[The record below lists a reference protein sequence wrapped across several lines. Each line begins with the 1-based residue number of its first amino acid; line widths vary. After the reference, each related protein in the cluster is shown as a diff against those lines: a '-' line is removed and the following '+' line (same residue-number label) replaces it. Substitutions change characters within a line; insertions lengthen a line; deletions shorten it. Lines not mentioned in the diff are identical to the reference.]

1 MKCAALRRLLRIK
14 ADNVYFMRAVWRYI
28 LLCTIDIGNYCITL
42 AKAYSKTRLQAGE
55 TMRRFLTK
63 LALLGAVALTAITSQ
78 AEAAAPIKVGYIPVL
93 GSSALFVIEGEG
105 WAREAGLDLQ
115 LVRFTSGPQAIQ
127 ALVSGRIDAYV
138 AGVLP
143 LLQARAH
150 GADVKVV
157 TAASVEELEVIA
169 RGKLAE
175 GLPEKQDGGLAPTAA
190 KQLFEQFK
198 ATNAHPARIAAQP
211 TGSVPDTLL
220 RYWLLKQIGITPP
233 LANSVSLV
241 GVDIDAA
248 QQAFLAGAV
257 DAAVL
262 REPAL
267 TVVRARMPQART
279 LATGHDLLP
288 DQPGSVLAIVKPEA
302 PEHQAWAKTLA
313 SLFLRAT
320 TLLST
325 HPDEAAPFVTKA
337 LGSGILTEDIMKAS
351 LEHSA
356 SRFVSDPTRIVAG
369 VKQLQDFEVEQG
381 LLRKAQPVEDLFDFD
396 LWRQVKQ

>member
-1 MKCAALRRLLRIK
+1 MRRL
-14 ADNVYFMRAVWRYI
+14 F
-28 LLCTIDIGNYCITL
+28 
-42 AKAYSKTRLQAGE
+42 
-55 TMRRFLTK
+55 TK
-63 LALLGAVALTAITSQ
+63 LALLGAVALTAV
-78 AEAAAPIKVGYIPVL
+78 AAPAQAATTVKVGYIPVL
-93 GSSALFVIEGEG
+93 GSSALLVIDGEG
-105 WAREAGLDLQ
+105 WAREAGLDLE

-157 TAASVEELEVIA
+157 TAASLEELEVIA

-175 GLPEKQDGGLAPTAA
+175 SLPAQQEGGLPPATVK
-190 KQLFEQFK
+190 KLFETFK
-198 ATNAHPARIAAQP
+198 TDNAHTARIAAQP
-211 TGSVPDTLL
+211 TGSVPDTVL
-220 RYWLLKQIGITPP
+220 RYWLLKEVGLTPP
-233 LANSVSLV
+233 LAGTVNLV

-267 TVVRARMPQART
+267 TVVKARMPQARI

-288 DQPGSVLAIVKPEA
+288 DQPGSVLAIVKPDA

-313 SLFLRAT
+313 SLFLKAT
-320 TLLST
+320 TVLST

-337 LGSGILTEDIMKAS
+337 LGSGIVTQDIMKAS

-356 SRFVSDPTRIVAG
+356 SRFVSDPTRIVEG

-381 LLRKAQPVEDLFDFD
+381 LLRKAQPVEELFDFD

>member
-1 MKCAALRRLLRIK
+1 MGVKHMKRLFSR
-14 ADNVYFMRAVWRYI
+14 
-28 LLCTIDIGNYCITL
+28 
-42 AKAYSKTRLQAGE
+42 
-55 TMRRFLTK
+55 
-63 LALLGAVALTAITSQ
+63 LALLGAVALSAFAVPAKAGT
-78 AEAAAPIKVGYIPVL
+78 PIKVGYIPVL
-93 GSSALFVIEGEG
+93 GSSALFVVDGEG
-105 WAREAGLDLQ
+105 WAKSAGLDLQ

-157 TAASVEELEVIA
+157 TAASVEELEVVA

-175 GLPEKQDGGLAPTAA
+175 ALPKQQDGDVPVSAVKTA
-190 KQLFEQFK
+190 FDTFK
-198 ATNAHPARIAAQP
+198 AQQSRPPRVAAQP
-211 TGSVPDTLL
+211 AGSVPDTLL
-220 RYWLLKQIGITPP
+220 RYWLQKRVNTPTP
-233 LANSVSLV
+233 LANTVSIV

-267 TVVRARMPQART
+267 TVVRSRLPETRT

-302 PEHQAWAKTLA
+302 PEHQAWSQKLA
-313 SLFLRAT
+313 ELFVKAT
-320 TLLST
+320 TLLAT
-325 HPDEAAPFVTKA
+325 QPDEAAPFVTKA
-337 LGSGILTEDIMKAS
+337 LGGGILSEETLKKA

-356 SRFVSDPTRIVAG
+356 SRFVSDPTRIVEG
-369 VKQLQDFEVEQG
+369 VRQLQDFEVEQG
-381 LLRKAQPVEDLFDFD
+381 LLRKAQPVDDLFDLD
-396 LWRQVKQ
+396 LWRRVKQ

>member
-1 MKCAALRRLLRIK
+1 MQMK
-14 ADNVYFMRAVWRYI
+14 
-28 LLCTIDIGNYCITL
+28 
-42 AKAYSKTRLQAGE
+42 
-55 TMRRFLTK
+55 RFFTK
-63 LALLGAVALTAITSQ
+63 LAVLGAVALTAFTAQ
-78 AEAAAPIKVGYIPVL
+78 AEAAKPIKVGYIPVL
-93 GSSALFVIEGEG
+93 GSSALFVITGEG
-105 WAREAGLDLQ
+105 WAQQAGLNLE

-150 GADVKVV
+150 GTDVKVV
-157 TAASVEELEVIA
+157 TAASIEELEIVA

-175 GLPEKQDGGLAPTAA
+175 ALPAGKEGGLAPEAG
-190 KQLFEQFK
+190 KSVFETFK
-198 ATNAHPARIAAQP
+198 AQNARAARIAAQP
-211 TGSVPDTLL
+211 AGSVPDTLV
-220 RYWLLKQIGITPP
+220 RYWLLKGLGIAPP
-233 LANSVSLV
+233 LANTVGLI

-267 TVVRARMPQART
+267 TVIKSRLPQIRT

-288 DQPGSVLAIVKPEA
+288 NQPGSVLAIVRPEA
-302 PEHQAWAKTLA
+302 PENQTWAKALA
-313 SLFLRAT
+313 GLFVRAT
-320 TLLST
+320 TLLAT
-325 HPDEAAPFVTKA
+325 NPDEAAPFVTKA
-337 LGSGILTEDIMKAS
+337 LGSGIVTEDLMKKS

-356 SRFVSDPTRIVAG
+356 TRFVSDPTRIKAG
-369 VKQLQDFEVEQG
+369 VEQLQTFEVEQG
-381 LLRKAQPVEDLFDFD
+381 LLRQAQPVDDLFDLE

>member
-1 MKCAALRRLLRIK
+1 MKNIS
-14 ADNVYFMRAVWRYI
+14 
-28 LLCTIDIGNYCITL
+28 L
-42 AKAYSKTRLQAGE
+42 AGAE
-55 TMRRFLTK
+55 MRRFFSK
-63 LALLGAVALTAITSQ
+63 LVLLGAVAF
-78 AEAAAPIKVGYIPVL
+78 AAVTLPAHAGTPVRVGYIPVL
-93 GSSALFVIEGEG
+93 GSSALFVVDGEG
-105 WAREAGLDLQ
+105 WAKEAGLDLQ

-150 GADVKVV
+150 GSDVKVV
-157 TAASVEELEVIA
+157 TAASVEELEVVT
-169 RGKLAE
+169 RGALAAELPKGQE
-175 GLPEKQDGGLAPTAA
+175 GGFSADAVKGFFTDYKKTQSHLP
-190 KQLFEQFK
+190 
-198 ATNAHPARIAAQP
+198 RIAAQP
-211 TGSVPDTLL
+211 AGSVPDSLL
-220 RYWLLKQIGITPP
+220 RYWLQKKVG
-233 LANSVSLV
+233 LAAVADSVSIV

-267 TVVRARMPQART
+267 TVVRARVPEART

-302 PEHQAWAKTLA
+302 PEHQAWAKPLA
-313 SLFLRAT
+313 GLFVRAT
-320 TLLST
+320 TLLAN

-337 LGSGILTEDIMKAS
+337 LGGGILNEDVMKKA
-351 LEHSA
+351 LERSA
-356 SRFVSDPTRIVAG
+356 SRFVSDPTRIVEG

-381 LLRKAQPVEDLFDFD
+381 LLRKAQPVDDLFDLD
-396 LWRQVKQ
+396 LWRQLKQ